1 MPVDWEGARDCL
13 IEIAA
18 EQIKVF
24 LAEREPIEQVCAFGL
39 YVEGDNGTAFFVAD
53 TINHRE
59 REYKKYGDYLG
70 AKSLTEWSANMG
82 NWRYAAG
89 ILEDTA
95 RWDDRWEPFKWQIAE
110 AHEDLFYEVDVGY
123 KLYKEIEIDHELA
136 DEFHHGL
143 DERCAFPVLEEVIR
157 RDLLAP
163 KTKELIYLI
172 SEHDDM
178 PEASLAVICRFEDF
192 KSSLNK

>member
-53 TINHRE
+53 TIDHRE
-59 REYKKYGDYLG
+59 RQHKKYGDYLG
-70 AKSLTEWSANMG
+70 LKSLTEWSARMG

-95 RWDDRWEPFKWQIAE
+95 RWDERWGPFSGQIAD

-143 DERCAFPVLEEVIR
+143 YERCAFPVLEEVIR

-163 KTKELIYLI
+163 KTKELIYLV
-172 SEHDDM
+172 SDHDDM
-178 PEASLAVICRFEDF
+178 PEASLAVVRRFEDF
-192 KSSLNK
+192 KQSLKQ

>member
-1 MPVDWEGARDCL
+1 MSVDWEGARDCL

-39 YVEGDNGTAFFVAD
+39 YVQGDDGTAFFVAD
-53 TINHRE
+53 TIEHRE
-59 REYKKYGDYLG
+59 REYKAYCDKWQPV
-70 AKSLTEWSANMG
+70 SRTEWSARMG

-89 ILEDTA
+89 MLNDTA
-95 RWDDRWEPFKWQIAE
+95 RWDERWGPFSAQIAD
-110 AHEDLFYEVDVGY
+110 ANEDLFYEVDVGY

-143 DERCAFPVLEEVIR
+143 YERCAFPVIEEVIR

-163 KTKELIYLI
+163 KTQELIYLI
-172 SEHDDM
+172 SDHDDG
-178 PEASLAVICRFEDF
+178 PETSLAVVRRFQDF
-192 KSSLNK
+192 KQSLKQ